1 MSVKSAI
8 TFLFFL
14 LFQQYGVAQFGN
26 KFALEF
32 EPGKP
37 IEIQYDEKEGNL
49 YLLSPEQKQT
59 VLKLYPAQPLQYPAA
74 QRRVGIVDP
83 QTNALLY
90 SYSLNSAENYLMA
103 NMHLHQDLPAE
114 ARYRPLHI
122 VELYDNKGDIQR
134 NVLAR
139 VQINQW

>member
-1 MSVKSAI
+1 MSAKTGVA
-8 TFLFFL
+8 LLCFL
-14 LFQQYGVAQFGN
+14 LCQYFAFGQFGN

-37 IEIQYDEKEGNL
+37 IEIQFDEKDGNL

-59 VLKLYPAQPLQYPAA
+59 VLKLYPAQPLQYPAT
-74 QRRVGIVDP
+74 QRRVGVVDP
-83 QTNALLY
+83 QNNNILF
-90 SYSLNSAENYLMA
+90 SYGLEPIENYLLA

-114 ARYRPLHI
+114 ARYRPLYI
-122 VELYDNKGDIQR
+122 VEMYDNNGDIQR

-139 VQINQW
+139 VQINQ